1 MTKEEFSL
9 DWKTESGVCG
19 NWKSK
24 GCSIG
29 NTSTPHTPVE
39 TAAVALEELQPSSSL
54 VYPDPPKVPEE
65 EAIHEGEKTK
75 CDICHR
81 MSASNKKKTCGSIA
95 STGRNVIFGSIRC
108 VLVLL
113 LRLKVI
119 WKTSNFSALHTLNRT

>member
-54 VYPDPPKVPEE
+54 VYPDPPEVPEE

-81 MSASNKKKTCGSIA
+81 MSASNKKKRPVA
-95 STGRNVIFGSIRC
+95 Q
-108 VLVLL
+108 
-113 LRLKVI
+113 LRVQEEM
-119 WKTSNFSALHTLNRT
+119 